1 MRALTVI
8 FVLLIALIQYPLWA
22 WRGGWYNVFKLSKEY
37 DATKQVN
44 DVLIKDNNAL
54 RAEVNDLKQGTDA
67 IEERAR
73 EELGMIKKA
82 EIYFQVINKTDK

>member
-22 WRGGWYNVFKLSKEY
+22 GRGGWYNVFKLSKEY

-54 RAEVNDLKQGTDA
+54 RAEDNDLKQGTDA

-73 EELGMIKKA
+73 EELGMIKKG

>member
-8 FVLLIALIQYPLWA
+8 FVLLIALIQYPLWGG
-22 WRGGWYNVFKLSKEY
+22 RGGWYNVFKLSKEY

-73 EELGMIKKA
+73 EELGMIKKG

>member
-1 MRALTVI
+1 M
-8 FVLLIALIQYPLWA
+8 
-22 WRGGWYNVFKLSKEY
+22 GGWYNVFKLSKEY

-73 EELGMIKKA
+73 EELGMIKKG